1 MSDQTQLR
9 TRGKDLMALFDSS
22 TAWLSANNKLDRH
35 IKTKLDEAQRAVRKV
50 TKVLDNKPVFGLFGQ
65 SQAGKS
71 YLAHIIL
78 SDTSSLLE
86 INLGNTTADFIKDIN
101 PVGGGKESTGVVTR
115 FSINPVEDLDYPVLT
130 RFLTLEDVCLVL
142 CKSYFLNLQSTPLD
156 SDKIQSVVNEIR
168 GEISG
173 GGTSGMALHEDVHYS
188 LKDLQ
193 GSVERYFPMYQAH
206 WKAIEDAGL
215 WTLCQEYLEVLAN
228 APQTFA
234 KLMSVLWMGHAGL
247 HELAFKLF
255 SALRELHWVEHGNL
269 KGEAILRSGGAIVD
283 VASLRAM
290 NENISLEVKTDAKR
304 VSINRGVLSALTKE
318 VVLNIQSQSIEED
331 SYLHRA
337 DIMDFP
343 GARSP
348 MSLEDTG
355 DDITLPFL
363 RGKVEHLFE
372 QYSQDFEIN
381 NLLFCIPSKQND
393 VKDLPNSLKSWIE
406 RNVGDSPET
415 REKLIQ
421 QRGVSPLM
429 VVFTMFDKQLEFLSN
444 TDNEASGLAKR
455 WDTRFRAYFED
466 EIIQGRAWGN
476 NWTTT
481 TPFKHVFPLRD
492 FNWSDHTFDGYNA
505 KAGTPESGIKPFN
518 SNVSSELYASRMDFH
533 AKLKESFLKDEH
545 VNRFIVDPLAAWDH
559 CAEPNSNGSTPIIE
573 AMHQASQTSGLATHA
588 QGVMNK
594 ATAELLEVLEKHHHS
609 DDIAEMHQKA
619 EELSNQV
626 SLLFNSNVASD
637 RELLVELQSAL
648 VMEPRTAA
656 AWFAEQP
663 ATVQAMDQ
671 NNVDQFLMTH
681 PQIQQHMSPSEC
693 AEVFRSTY
701 GLNDRKQAEEKAW
714 SLFGVDLGNLFS
726 SRNGEQENPTVK
738 KALQHFA
745 NELLTFDE
753 KKHGHLVALGSSPDV
768 LRALFEQLCHGLET
782 RKMTERISNFL
793 AGQPALTING
803 ELDSARMGALVAHHW
818 NEYVFHISADFYSKE
833 ERESIQFSRNIRET
847 DAEAVFSKLEEM
859 FKPEPLANLP
869 EVHFAPA
876 LSTVTQWHQ
885 RLRKLFLVNC
895 GFANYDMAANE
906 ELGSLLERIK
916 LLSGE

>member
-1 MSDQTQLR
+1 MADHTQLR
-9 TRGKDLMALFDSS
+9 NRGKELMSLFDDA
-22 TAWLSANNKLDRH
+22 TRWLEENQKLDRH
-35 IKTKLDEAQRAVRKV
+35 NKAKLDEAQRAVRKV

-78 SDTSSLLE
+78 SDSSSQLE
-86 INLGNTTADFIKDIN
+86 IDLGTTTADFIKDIN

-115 FSINPVEDLDYPVLT
+115 FSINPVKDKDYPVLT

-156 SDKIQSVVNEIR
+156 SEKIQNVVNEIR
-168 GEISG
+168 EEISG
-173 GGTSGMALHEDVHYS
+173 GDKSAISLEEDVRFS

-206 WKAIEDAGL
+206 WKAIEDSGL
-215 WTLCQEYLEVLAN
+215 WTLCHEHLEVLAN

-234 KLMSVLWMGHAGL
+234 KLMSVLWMGHTGL
-247 HELAFKLF
+247 HDLARKLF
-255 SALRELHWVEHGNL
+255 SALRELHWVEHGHL
-269 KGEAILRSGGAIVD
+269 EGEAILRDGGAIVD

-290 NENISLEVKTDAKR
+290 NESVSLEVKTDTKR

-318 VVLNIQSQSIEED
+318 VVLNIQSGAVEED

-381 NLLFCIPSKQND
+381 NLLFCIPNKQND
-393 VKDLPNSLKSWIE
+393 VKDLPNSLKSWVE
-406 RNVGDSPET
+406 RNVGESPEA
-415 REKLIQ
+415 RENLIQ
-421 QRGVSPLM
+421 KRGVSPLM

-444 TDNEASGLAKR
+444 TDNEVSGLAKR

-466 EIIQGRAWGN
+466 EIIQGRSWGE

-481 TPFKHVFPLRD
+481 HSFKHVYPLRD
-492 FNWSDHTFDGYNA
+492 FNWSDHTFDGFNA
-505 KAGTPESGIKPFN
+505 KSGTPESSLKPFS

-533 AKLKESFLKDEH
+533 ARLKESFLKDEH
-545 VNRFIVDPLAAWDH
+545 VNRFIVDPLSAWNH
-559 CAEPNSNGSTPIIE
+559 CAEPNNNGSVPIIK

-588 QGVMNK
+588 QGVMNN
-594 ATAELLEVLEKHHHS
+594 ATSELLEALKKHHHS

-619 EELSNQV
+619 EELSNQI

-637 RELLVELQSAL
+637 RELLVELQASL
-648 VMEPRTAA
+648 VLAPQTAS

-681 PQIQQHMSPSEC
+681 PQMKPHMSSSEC
-693 AEVFRSTY
+693 AEAFRSTY
-701 GLNDRKQAEEKAW
+701 GLKDRKEATEKAW
-714 SLFGVDLGNLFS
+714 TLFGVDLGNLFHANS
-726 SRNGEQENPTVK
+726 GEQENPTVK
-738 KALQHFA
+738 KAIEHFA
-745 NELLTFDE
+745 EELLVFDE
-753 KKHGHLVALGSSPDV
+753 QKHEKLVSLGAKAEV
-768 LRALFEQLCHGLET
+768 LRALFEQLTHGLET

-803 ELDSARMGALVAHHW
+803 ELDSVRMGSLVAHHW
-818 NEYVFHISADFYSKE
+818 NEYVFHISADFYSEE
-833 ERESIQFSRNIRET
+833 ERENIQFSRNNRET
-847 DAEAVFSKLEEM
+847 EAEAVFSKLEDM

-906 ELGSLLERIK
+906 ELSSLLERVE
-916 LLSGE
+916 LLSGK